1 MTIDRTDAASKY
13 VRHEVDGRVA
23 VITLARPEKANAQNE
38 RLLDDLDRC
47 LDAAVADRDVRVI
60 VLRAEGK
67 HFSAGH
73 DLVIDDEAPRLMNE
87 DGTWWASE
95 IYDWEHRKYLG
106 YGLKWRNIPKPTIV
120 AVQGKCIAGALNLI
134 WPMDLII
141 AADDA
146 SFSDPVILLGNCGV
160 EYHAHTWELGARKAK
175 EMLFTGRAMSAQ
187 EAESIGMVN
196 RVVPREDLWSEALA
210 LAHDIARHH
219 PFALRQ
225 AKRAVNQTLDV
236 MGQHAALQ
244 SAFDIHHL
252 CHANAITVSGYP
264 VLASL
269 DDMKEQVK
277 KQ

>member
-1 MTIDRTDAASKY
+1 MTD
-13 VRHEVDGRVA
+13 
-23 VITLARPEKANAQNE
+23 LARFKAGTARVE
-38 RLLDDLDRC
+38 E
-47 LDAAVADRDVRVI
+47 AAAAIARGEFVVVADDEDREN
-60 VLRAEGK
+60 EG
-67 HFSAGH
+67 
-73 DLVIDDEAPRLMNE
+73 
-87 DGTWWASE
+87 
-95 IYDWEHRKYLG
+95 
-106 YGLKWRNIPKPTIV
+106 
-120 AVQGKCIAGALNLI
+120 
-134 WPMDLII
+134 DLII

-210 LAHDIARHH
+210 LAHDIAGHH